1 MRVMVTHDVDDV
13 EHWLASSK
21 RDAFFHAHGMTV
33 RTFTDP
39 DGGNKVGVVVEN
51 VPDMATFRA
60 ALETEEAAA
69 AMEHDG
75 VHPDSLAMW
84 VES

>member
-1 MRVMVTHDVDDV
+1 M
-13 EHWLASSK
+13 S
-21 RDAFFHAHGMTV
+21 V

-39 DGGNKVGVVVEN
+39 DGGNTVGVVVEN
-51 VPDMATFRA
+51 VPDMATLQA

-75 VHPDSLAMW
+75 VHPESIAMW